1 MKNLGIGKKI
11 ALGLTLVGLL
21 MVAVAGS
28 GYWGLTVTGK
38 TIEGILSR
46 DYRLTVSSMGARIR
60 ILDLR
65 RFEKDYELNMGD
77 KKTQDEYFT
86 KWSESLDHVQARLD
100 EMDKYAYTEQDK
112 AVLQEMRTDLTTYTD
127 GYRAMKAKI
136 DAGNI
141 TRPQDANHFITQYKD
156 AIHRMEDTSSAF
168 ATEKEDRMREDED
181 SLANV
186 KRRTAILLAGFLVIA
201 IALSVVI
208 TILLRRSIVRPL
220 AVAMQVADRVASG
233 DLAHEVQADR
243 GDEVGQLLKSNGEM
257 VTSLRDMAGVAEA
270 IAAGDLSTHVK
281 PQSDKDVLG
290 NAFAA
295 MTAKL
300 KQVIAEVREAA
311 NVVASGSSQVNASA
325 QQLSSGTSEQA
336 ASVEETTSSLEEMNA
351 SITQNAENSRQTE
364 QMALKVIKDAEES
377 GQAVK
382 ETVEAMKAIAGKI
395 SIIEEIAYQTNL
407 LALNAAIEA
416 ARAGE
421 HGKGFAVVATE
432 VRKLAERSQTAAQEI
447 SGLAASSVKVSERS
461 GTLLAELVPTIK
473 KTTELVQEVSAA
485 SNEQSSGV
493 GQINRAMSQ
502 VDQVT
507 QQNASAAEEL
517 ASTAEEMASQ
527 AESLQQLMSFFRL
540 GDLNE
545 TRVPRPQPKP
555 AARVVAGTNRL
566 PAPQGTTS
574 LAISR
579 GTYAR
584 TADTPTDS
592 APKVEPS
599 GKSNGSRKSNGS
611 GNLPADQIDREFV
624 TF

>member
-1 MKNLGIGKKI
+1 MRNFGIGKKI
-11 ALGLTLVGLL
+11 AFGLSLVVAL
-21 MVAVAGS
+21 MVIVAGS
-28 GYWGLTVTGK
+28 GYWALNVTNTTIQRILGKDSNLTTNA
-38 TIEGILSR
+38 L
-46 DYRLTVSSMGARIR
+46 LARIR

-77 KKTQDEYFT
+77 KKEQAGYFS
-86 KWSESLDHVQARLD
+86 KWSDSLDDLQARLGD
-100 EMDKYAYTEQDK
+100 LDKYSVTPQDK
-112 AVLQEMRTDLTTYTD
+112 AVVQEMQNDLATYLT
-127 GYRAMKAKI
+127 GYRAMKSGV
-136 DAGNI
+136 DAG
-141 TRPQDANHFITQYKD
+141 TLRTPQDANHFITKYKD
-156 AIHRMEDTSSAF
+156 AIHTMEDTSQAF
-168 ATEKEDRMREDED
+168 AMDNIDRTNAQG
-181 SLANV
+181 ANV
-186 KRRTAILLAGFLVIA
+186 AAVEKRTVFLLAGFLAAA
-201 IALSVVI
+201 IILSFFITVV
-208 TILLRRSIVRPL
+208 LRRSIVNPL
-220 AVAMQVADRVASG
+220 AEAMQVADRVAAG
-233 DLAHEVQADR
+233 DLAHDVKVNR
-243 GDEVGQLLKSNGEM
+243 TDEIGRLLKSNKEM
-257 VTSLRDMAGVAEA
+257 VHSLRGMATVAEG
-270 IAAGDLSTHVK
+270 IAAGDLTVNVK

-290 NAFAA
+290 NAFFS
-295 MTAKL
+295 MTTKL

-311 NVVASGSSQVNASA
+311 NVVTSGSSQVNASA

-377 GQAVK
+377 GKAVK
-382 ETVEAMKAIAGKI
+382 ETVDAMKAIAEKI

-447 SGLAASSVKVSERS
+447 SGLAGSSVKISERS

-517 ASTAEEMASQ
+517 ASTSEEMASQ
-527 AESLQQLMSFFRL
+527 AESLQQLMGFFRL
-540 GDLNE
+540 GDHDQAQS
-545 TRVPRPQPKP
+545 TRQQPAP
-555 AARVVAGTNRL
+555 SARTSFAQTRT
-566 PAPQGTTS
+566 PAPQAAPRNSG
-574 LAISR
+574 
-579 GTYAR
+579 AR
-584 TADTPTDS
+584 SGPSTFNDS
-592 APKVEPS
+592 QSNSES
-599 GKSNGSRKSNGS
+599 KSEGAAYKPNGS
-611 GNLPADQIDREFV
+611 GKPKSDSGEREFV
-624 TF
+624 QF